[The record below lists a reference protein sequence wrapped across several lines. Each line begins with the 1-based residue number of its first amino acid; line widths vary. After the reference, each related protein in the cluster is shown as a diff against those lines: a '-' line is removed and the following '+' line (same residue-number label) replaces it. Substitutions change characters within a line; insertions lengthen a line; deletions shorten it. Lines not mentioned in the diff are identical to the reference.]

1 MNVQT
6 SVCQTCTNMNIE
18 EIKGVPQKEKE
29 KKNKKNR
36 IECKKDSQSNLI
48 MNNYETTYLDNPM
61 LSICRMYA
69 VNTVPTDNLHVL
81 LFLFIY
87 LFNFFAFSC
96 S

>member
-1 MNVQT
+1 
-6 SVCQTCTNMNIE
+6 MNIE

-29 KKNKKNR
+29 KKNR
-36 IECKKDSQSNLI
+36 IECKIDSQSNLI